1 MPRNVLITALL
12 TLAPFAVAS
21 AQHLEWRDHRPSID
35 AGPLRLDLRL
45 QGVTDRRASSIDLEA
60 SDTERFDTARRRVGV
75 SGTLG
80 SRIDF
85 QIEHEL
91 SGGGWKD
98 LYAGYRVDGALQ
110 IQGGHFK
117 VPFGLDENTS
127 SSRLDFVYRS
137 RAATELAPGRAAGAM
152 AHGRVGIVR
161 YEAGM
166 FDGGTTAA
174 RAVMQPLRKRTSRF
188 EDLQA
193 GVAYAASRLDE
204 GVSNLRG
211 DTALGRRFFA
221 PQFLVRGT
229 RHRLGAELRWRPG
242 PFSIQSELVRVL
254 DERDGQSTTNA
265 DLTPV
270 TATAWYLQGSWL
282 LTGERKTKG
291 ADVPRRPL
299 FDGGIGSIEL
309 AGRVE
314 SLAFGR
320 SDADAVIAPRAD
332 AVPRHADTAGTAG
345 INWSPNRWLRVQAN
359 VVREHIVVPSG
370 AAWSGP
376 TILWSRILRVRF
388 AL

>member
-12 TLAPFAVAS
+12 TLAPLAGAS
-21 AQHLEWRDHRPSID
+21 AQHLEWRDRPSLD
-35 AGPLRLDLRL
+35 AGPLRLELRA
-45 QGVTDRRASSIDLEA
+45 QGLTDWRASAIDLES
-60 SDTERFDTARRRVGV
+60 SDTARFDTARRRVGV

-80 SRIDF
+80 SRLDF
-85 QIEHEL
+85 QIEREL

-98 LYAGYRVDGALQ
+98 LYASYRLDGALQ
-110 IQGGHFK
+110 IQGGQFK

-152 AHGRVGIVR
+152 AHGRLGMVR
-161 YEAGM
+161 YEAGV
-166 FDGGTTAA
+166 FDQGLTAG
-174 RAVMQPLRKRTSRF
+174 RAVVQPLRKRASRF

-193 GVAYAASRLDE
+193 GIAYSRSRLDE

-229 RHRLGAELRWRPG
+229 RHRLGTELRWRPG
-242 PFSIQSELVRVL
+242 PFSVQSELVRVI
-254 DERDGQSTTNA
+254 DERHGQSTANA
-265 DLTPV
+265 DLPPV
-270 TATAWYLQGSWL
+270 AATAWYLQGSWL

-299 FDGGIGSIEL
+299 LGGGIGSIEL

-320 SDADAVIAPRAD
+320 SGADAVIAPRAES
-332 AVPRHADTAGTAG
+332 VPRHADTAVTVGV
-345 INWSPNRWLRVQAN
+345 NWSPNRWVRVQAN
-359 VVREHIVVPSG
+359 VVREHIVTPSG
-370 AAWSGP
+370 SAWSGP
-376 TILWSRILRVRF
+376 PILWSRIVRVRL